1 MYQFWSIVNLFKIRR
16 NQTMC
21 FKMHSV
27 DGVAVQMVR
36 HWLTGSVVNRKAFW
50 CWLTDSSEGASE
62 PFDTHARVF
71 CQRHWPWRNWLD
83 VTYQTS
89 LVTWRREKGRTTG
102 SEVPLPR
109 KSRLVGWGF
118 VTLSQRNLQQC
129 VFYLRRVCVCV
140 RLYNPWHSK
149 CKHEWNNQYTVTV
162 DKESW

>member
-1 MYQFWSIVNLFKIRR
+1 
-16 NQTMC
+16 MC

-140 RLYNPWHSK
+140 FVCIIRDIRNASTSGITSIPWRWIK
-149 CKHEWNNQYTVTV
+149 KV
-162 DKESW
+162 DSQPSGEEMLWKKSR